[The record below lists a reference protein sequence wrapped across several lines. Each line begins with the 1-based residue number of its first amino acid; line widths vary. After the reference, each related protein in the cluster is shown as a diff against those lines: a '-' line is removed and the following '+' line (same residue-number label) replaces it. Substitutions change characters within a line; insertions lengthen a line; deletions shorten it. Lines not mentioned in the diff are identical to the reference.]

1 MNTNTLFNI
10 KETALNTLNEGV
22 TLSANTVIGA
32 KHLSCS
38 CEGYH
43 VYKVML
49 NDECNAQFNKVS
61 VVRQGE
67 NNFLRN
73 ANLTDML
80 IKTSDGQ
87 AKSYKNFT
95 TDYIIVKMDNMVA
108 NTMQGRSLY
117 VDYNTGYVARD
128 RYSKEDKEY
137 VMLMYTSS
145 GVKKNETIWYD
156 KSLASTN
163 MDLIN
168 AIIPGVIDEMKKD
181 LSLNA
186 SLKFASRPGLAW
198 TPNVNFFGLN
208 RVATFDGNFDN
219 INNTSDGQ
227 VYMKASYA
235 QKMFKLHNIDE
246 ACKLVIQARIHGVMK
261 FQVIV
266 VPDELLLEML
276 DNLRAR
282 GRINYLGDGNNT
294 NMLLDSNAIKCH
306 IKPSN
311 LVFSIMSI
319 GKVTTSQTSKQLLE
333 KVIIE
338 AQRQNR
344 LEEVVE
350 YINQQGIKQ
359 VARLISD
366 ILSQDI
372 KEVSL
377 KDEYILDVLAKTNP
391 SNPIVNAKR
400 VEDAYQTIKNI
411 IDGLNIEF
419 VDEDNKATMFNT
431 VVAGDITATFG
442 KGLIP
447 DDCVVIGK
455 FSKMMD
461 KNPELKEKYGKFIGI
476 KYPSMF
482 INEFASGKVL
492 TINEMINIIHASD
505 LPQRAKRGLTIYFRN
520 MSDATIMFPAS
531 RDIFNTCA
539 GMDTDFDKLC
549 VIFDKM
555 IVDLL
560 FNKQEVLNISSATP
574 KDLEQIKYV
583 SKSLARELNSLNKAI
598 ETNTSF
604 NIYDNDFY
612 GKMFC
617 KQIETD
623 DSIGSITK
631 ANNRTIALLSECM
644 RGNFAP
650 AKNFLIE
657 NLGTSKNNKLKY
669 EVTRDIVDIAY
680 VDDMINKM
688 QYVIWNKEN
697 IINFLT
703 DCSRV
708 FRLYQ
713 ETQIDGAKTG
723 IYLERRLTAKT
734 IKPTSCMSIEV
745 KEVNGVTMLV
755 RNIPEMKA
763 IKTKH
768 GYIEPIVFEDILG
781 GIQSKLV
788 DVANIEFRQVIE
800 INKNLF
806 AYTNKQV
813 KEFNDLVTK
822 LNNSKEGKKLLSSL
836 ATLKSTYTSLT
847 ADYIKSV
854 NDCTKDGVTDED
866 KLHVIKETYTTNCK
880 SIGNS
885 IRVILNK
892 LRTKLGS
899 LKGAVV
905 LAIGCTRF
913 EDNKVII
920 DAHSKN
926 RFAYNCVPELVYAYL
941 IGKEYK
947 VYGTILQTG
956 KEVEGLVELVNGV
969 SKNGLIIKERYTGM
983 VEFKND
989 TVSVIKEIETI
1000 EPTNEFN
1007 LIVPVSEVSEIE
1019 KGDEIY
1025 RLTKNPVHFDGNGNK
1040 KYTTKNVTKVTIDVN
1055 KNRGT
1060 EYKAFWKRTE
1070 CYVIT
1075 VA

>member
-1 MNTNTLFNI
+1 MNSTLLINT
-10 KETALNTLNEGV
+10 KETAFNTVNEGV
-22 TLSANTVIGA
+22 KFGVNTVINA

-43 VYKVML
+43 IYDITIA
-49 NDECNAQFNKVS
+49 DEIEVS

-67 NNFLRN
+67 NSFLRN
-73 ANLTDML
+73 AQLTDML
-80 IKTSDGQ
+80 VKTSNGVS
-87 AKSYKNFT
+87 KSYKNFT
-95 TDYIIVKMDNMVA
+95 TDYIMVEMGLQTA
-108 NTMQGRSLY
+108 YELSGKTLY
-117 VDYNTGYVARD
+117 VNHSTGKVA
-128 RYSKEDKEY
+128 KEPTEGYREY
-137 VMLMYTSS
+137 AMLMYTSS
-145 GVKKNETIWYD
+145 SVKKCKTIWYD
-156 KSLASTN
+156 KSIAKSN
-163 MDLIN
+163 MDIIN
-168 AIIPGVIDEMKKD
+168 VVIPNVIDSMNKD

-198 TPNVNFFGLN
+198 TPNVNFSTLDKIALFK
-208 RVATFDGNFDN
+208 GNFDAN
-219 INNTSDGQ
+219 SNTADGQ

-235 QKMFKLHNIDE
+235 QRIFKLHSVNE
-246 ACKLVIQARIHGVMK
+246 ACKLVLQARIYGVMK

-266 VPDELLLEML
+266 VPDELLIEML
-276 DNLRAR
+276 NEVRKR
-282 GRINYLGDGNNT
+282 GDINFLGDGSNT
-294 NMLLDSNAIKCH
+294 NMLLDSNAVKCH

-311 LVFSIMSI
+311 LVFSMMSI
-319 GKVTTSQTSKQLLE
+319 GKVTTSQASKQFLE

-338 AQRQNR
+338 AQRQGR
-344 LEEVVE
+344 LEEFIE
-350 YINQQGIKQ
+350 YINLQGTKQ
-359 VARLISD
+359 VARIISN
-366 ILSQDI
+366 ILSQEV
-372 KEVSL
+372 KEVNL
-377 KDEYILDVLAKTNP
+377 NDNYILDVLAKTNP

-400 VEDAYQTIKNI
+400 VEDAYQTMKNM

-419 VDEDNKATMFNT
+419 VDEDNKATIYNT

-447 DDCVVIGK
+447 EDCVVIGK
-455 FSKMMD
+455 FSKLMD
-461 KNPELKEKYGKFIGI
+461 KNPELKDKYSKMVGI

-482 INEFASGKVL
+482 INEYASARVL
-492 TINEMINIIHASD
+492 TINEMIEIIHSSD
-505 LPQRAKRGLTIYFRN
+505 LSQKVKRGLTIYFRN
-520 MSDATIMFPAS
+520 MSDSTIMFPAS
-531 RDIFNTCA
+531 RDIFDTCA

-560 FNKQEVLNISSATP
+560 YGRQQVLKISSATP
-574 KDLEQIKYV
+574 KDLENIKYV
-583 SKSLARELNSLNKAI
+583 SKSLAEEVKMLNRAI

-604 NIYDNDFY
+604 NLYDEEFY
-612 GKMFC
+612 SKMYC

-885 IRVILNK
+885 IRAILNK

-1007 LIVPVSEVSEIE
+1007 LIVPVSEVGEIE

-1060 EYKAFWKRTE
+1060 EYKAFWSRTE
-1070 CYVIT
+1070 CYMIT

>member
-108 NTMQGRSLY
+108 NAMQGRSLY
-117 VDYNTGYVARD
+117 VDYNTGYVTRD

-145 GVKKNETIWYD
+145 GVKKSETIWYD

-168 AIIPGVIDEMKKD
+168 VIIPGVIDEMKKD

-276 DNLRAR
+276 DNLRER

-476 KYPSMF
+476 KYPTMF

-539 GMDTDFDKLC
+539 GMDTDFDKIC

-800 INKNLF
+800 I
-806 AYTNKQV
+806 
-813 KEFNDLVTK
+813 
-822 LNNSKEGKKLLSSL
+822 
-836 ATLKSTYTSLT
+836 
-847 ADYIKSV
+847 
-854 NDCTKDGVTDED
+854 C
-866 KLHVIKETYTTNCK
+866 LH
-880 SIGNS
+880 
-885 IRVILNK
+885 
-892 LRTKLGS
+892 
-899 LKGAVV
+899 
-905 LAIGCTRF
+905 
-913 EDNKVII
+913 
-920 DAHSKN
+920 
-926 RFAYNCVPELVYAYL
+926 
-941 IGKEYK
+941 
-947 VYGTILQTG
+947 
-956 KEVEGLVELVNGV
+956 
-969 SKNGLIIKERYTGM
+969 
-983 VEFKND
+983 
-989 TVSVIKEIETI
+989 
-1000 EPTNEFN
+1000 
-1007 LIVPVSEVSEIE
+1007 
-1019 KGDEIY
+1019 
-1025 RLTKNPVHFDGNGNK
+1025 
-1040 KYTTKNVTKVTIDVN
+1040 
-1055 KNRGT
+1055 
-1060 EYKAFWKRTE
+1060 
-1070 CYVIT
+1070 
-1075 VA
+1075 